1 MAMRYLA
8 GKLRAPAPAAA
19 ALRRPRSLSANAS
32 QSQVGSPL
40 DSSQIVRFDRPRSGK
55 YTNGSTTELASS
67 MKVVKNVDETIRQLH
82 EEVAKMEAAS
92 KEIAEIIRYNRFHRR
107 CIMGSVVLGVGLA
120 GVSCVRYTRS
130 YRKALREYYV
140 VGLEMENKYSPR
152 TPN

>member
-1 MAMRYLA
+1 
-8 GKLRAPAPAAA
+8 
-19 ALRRPRSLSANAS
+19 
-32 QSQVGSPL
+32 
-40 DSSQIVRFDRPRSGK
+40 
-55 YTNGSTTELASS
+55 

-120 GVSCVRYTRS
+120 GVSCVWYTRS

>member
-1 MAMRYLA
+1 MV
-8 GKLRAPAPAAA
+8 LRHDSNIWMF
-19 ALRRPRSLSANAS
+19 SL
-32 QSQVGSPL
+32 
-40 DSSQIVRFDRPRSGK
+40 FC
-55 YTNGSTTELASS
+55 
-67 MKVVKNVDETIRQLH
+67 VD
-82 EEVAKMEAAS
+82 S